1 MGLGRAALKGAL
13 ASARRTR
20 WAYGGIGE
28 GGHVRRRPLHLASPR
43 PDQAT
48 AAETTCDVTEAGAA
62 WSGPGRWGQPGGRD
76 EAWGRPAWGRRG
88 VGATGL
94 GTTRRDGGLGTTS
107 RPATVERRRGPTHGW
122 GRTRR
127 RTRASEQG
135 RQEEVGAAGRHRSEL
150 GGAEGGNLLVGARLV
165 PAGITS
171 RH

>member
-1 MGLGRAALKGAL
+1 M
-13 ASARRTR
+13 
-20 WAYGGIGE
+20 
-28 GGHVRRRPLHLASPR
+28 RRRPLHLASPR

-107 RPATVERRRGPTHGW
+107 RPATVERRPGTHARPGKNAAVHA
-122 GRTRR
+122 GE
-127 RTRASEQG
+127 RAG
-135 RQEEVGAAGRHRSEL
+135 AAEEVGAAGQRRSEL
-150 GGAEGGNLLVGARLV
+150 GGEGGNLLEGGSVSAGWYYQPELTCPRDVRWDTLV
-165 PAGITS
+165 PVGSSS